1 MSHRHFNI
9 EERNCIAYG
18 IKHEKSVR
26 EISRILSCSHSSVLR
41 EIKRNSKNG
50 IYNPNIAEKLSK
62 TRKKNCG
69 AKLKLTEKLSTEII
83 KRLEKHHSP
92 EQIAGRLKKEK
103 KVEKLSFKSI
113 YNWIYKGLLP
123 KISKLNL
130 RRKGKTSTCHDGRG
144 KIGGKRIQER
154 PKKVEFR
161 KELGHW
167 EGDTIVGLG
176 KRSSILTMVERV
188 SKFTCI
194 YRLEGKV
201 SDSVRKEIQ
210 SLRKSLPKKLLKT
223 ITLDNGKEFS
233 KHKEIELDNLIE
245 IYFSNPG
252 SPHER
257 GTNENTNGLLREYF
271 PKGRDLSK
279 VSNTEL
285 SEVLL
290 ELNTRPRKCLNYS
303 TPLEVLQLYW

>member
-18 IKHEKSVR
+18 IKNEKSIR

-41 EIKRNSKNG
+41 EIRRNSKNG

-62 TRKKNCG
+62 IRKKNCG
-69 AKLKLTEKLSTEII
+69 AQLKLTEKLSNEIT

-92 EQIAGRLKKEK
+92 EQIVGRLKKEK
-103 KVEKLSFKSI
+103 LVKSYL

-123 KISKLNL
+123 KISILNL
-130 RRKGKTSTCHDGRG
+130 RRKGKRSTCHDGRG
-144 KIGGKRIQER
+144 KIGGKRIKER

-188 SKFTCI
+188 SRFTYI
-194 YRLEGKV
+194 YKLEGKV
-201 SDSVRKEIQ
+201 SESVRSKIKL
-210 SLRKSLPKKLLKT
+210 LRNSLPKKLLKT
-223 ITLDNGKEFS
+223 VTLDNGKEFS

-245 IYFSNPG
+245 IYFSNLG

-290 ELNTRPRKCLNYS
+290 ELNTRPRKCLNYN
-303 TPLEVLQLYW
+303 TPLEVLQLYL

>member
-1 MSHRHFNI
+1 MVFTI
-9 EERNCIAYG
+9 Q
-18 IKHEKSVR
+18 
-26 EISRILSCSHSSVLR
+26 
-41 EIKRNSKNG
+41 
-50 IYNPNIAEKLSK
+50 KLSK
-62 TRKKNCG
+62 RRKKNCG
-69 AKLKLTEKLSTEII
+69 AKLKLTEELSNEII

-103 KVEKLSFKSI
+103 LVKKLSFKSV

-123 KISKLNL
+123 KISILNL
-130 RRKGKTSTCHDGRG
+130 RRKGKRSTCHDGRG
-144 KIGGKRIQER
+144 KIGGKRIKER

-176 KRSSILTMVERV
+176 KKSSILTMVERV
-188 SKFTCI
+188 SRFTYI
-194 YRLEGKV
+194 YILEGKV
-201 SDSVRKEIQ
+201 SESVRSKIKLLRN
-210 SLRKSLPKKLLKT
+210 SLAKKLLKT
-223 ITLDNGKEFS
+223 VTLDNGKEFS
-233 KHKEIELDNLIE
+233 KHREIELDNLIS
-245 IYFSNPG
+245 IYFSNLG

-257 GTNENTNGLLREYF
+257 GTNENTNGLLWENF

-290 ELNTRPRKCLNYS
+290 ELNTRPRKCLNYN
-303 TPLEVLQLYW
+303 TPLEVLQLYL